1 MNTLPKLSTLLM
13 LVLSLQTNTIFAQQ
27 GDSDASDQTTVDAQE
42 LSEEEARAKSIADL
56 EKLKQEI
63 DEKKRK
69 AEQEKLEK
77 QQQEQQSSKPKEPRK
92 VFKPTE
98 EISEDSPVPFPVDL

>member
-1 MNTLPKLSTLLM
+1 MNTLPKLSVLLM
-13 LVLSLQTNTIFAQQ
+13 LVLSLQANILFAQQ
-27 GDSDASDQTTVDAQE
+27 GDDSSDQATADAQE

-56 EKLKQEI
+56 EKLKQAN

-98 EISEDSPVPFPVDL
+98 EISEDSPVPFPVDI